1 MRSRYSVAVI
11 VLAVVYFMFFTQ
23 YSIQRTHVW
32 YETRGNYGFD
42 LEVFYY
48 SLLNTIHGDGFF
60 FNNLEFKMFNATSHF
75 GVHNSPVLILL
86 LPLFELAPKIET
98 LLVLQS
104 LFLALSIVMYYLFGL
119 KVMGDEKKALMLA
132 AVYAVNPALH
142 GLNRFEFHPVS
153 FAPLFIFLF
162 AYLYEARK
170 FGIALTFAVLTLSVK
185 EDAGLVLLALSAFYV
200 LRCGDMDGQ
209 VVKFNVLISALA
221 IFWMFISLIFV
232 IPHFAPVYGQFRWF
246 APNVPVK
253 LLSML
258 LLAMILSFGL
268 LPLLRPKYLLPF
280 PILLTEHFLFANK
293 TNLFIFW
300 NHYEYMI
307 ITYLAI
313 VTVYVVKE
321 KNLPARTLLYALAIA
336 VLTFFISSPA
346 VYEGF
351 PLVFG
356 IRIPYRFLILY

>member
-1 MRSRYSVAVI
+1 MRSRYTVAVI
-11 VLAVVYFMFFTQ
+11 VLTVVYFIFFTQ

-32 YETRGNYGFD
+32 YETRGTYGFD

-48 SLLNTIHGDGFF
+48 SLLNTIYGNGFF
-60 FNNLEFKMFNATSHF
+60 FNNLEFEMFNATSHF

-104 LFLALSIVMYYLFGL
+104 LFLALSIVMYYRFGL
-119 KVMGDEKKALMLA
+119 KVIGDERKSLILA
-132 AVYAVNPALH
+132 AVYALNPALH

-162 AYLYEARK
+162 AYFYEAHK
-170 FGIALTFAVLTLSVK
+170 FRTALVFAVLTLSVK
-185 EDAGLVLLALSAFYV
+185 EDAGLILLALSVFYV
-200 LRCGDMDGQ
+200 LRSGTMNGQ
-209 VVKFNVLISALA
+209 VVRFNVLISALA
-221 IFWMFISLIFV
+221 IFWMLISLVFV

-246 APNVPVK
+246 APKVPIK

-258 LLAMILSFGL
+258 LLAMMLSFGL
-268 LPLLRPKYLLPF
+268 LPLLKPKYLLPF
-280 PILLTEHFLFANK
+280 PILLIEHLLFANK

-313 VTVYVVKE
+313 VTVYIVKE
-321 KNLPARTLLYALAIA
+321 KNLSVKTLLYALAIT

-356 IRIPYRFLILY
+356 IKIPYSFLILY